1 MTGTAQERVADAL
14 RAAIEAGEYP
24 PGGSLPSGEE
34 LAERYGVHRGTAQKA
49 VRQLAAEGYV
59 TLARRQKPVVRER
72 PRHMTVVRDR
82 SVYRDEIGYFF
93 DQNAKD
99 WGPLGA
105 PTRGVIVPP
114 EHVSDLLGVPRGQDV
129 FTRNRLMGPP
139 GASIAAQ
146 VATSYIPMSMVG
158 EVPALGAERPGPGGI
173 YDRLEEH
180 FNAPLE
186 WHETVSARLPTPD
199 EQEALRVPATS
210 PVLVV
215 TRTASIRRGDEVV
228 VAEVNETRMV
238 AAQFAVSYPVRR
250 DESAAWP
257 RRKEGAA

>member
-24 PGGSLPSGEE
+24 PGGFLPSGED
-34 LAERYGVHRGTAQKA
+34 LAEKYSVHRGTAQKA

-93 DQNAKD
+93 DQNAKE
-99 WGPLGA
+99 WRPLES
-105 PTRGVIVPP
+105 PTRVVAVPP

-139 GASIAAQ
+139 DAKIASQ
-146 VATSYIPMSMVG
+146 VATSYIPMGLVA
-158 EVPALGAERPGPGGI
+158 ELPALGAEKAGKGGI

-199 EQEALRVPATS
+199 EQFALRVPATS

-215 TRTASIRRGDEVV
+215 TRTASIRRGDEVI

-238 AAQFAVSYPVRR
+238 AAQFAVSYSVQR

-257 RRKEGAA
+257 RRKEEGD